1 MQWLMDSIL
10 LTSLLVFVGIIV
22 GLGKLVGGF
31 QPGLSQQKIL
41 EQQLCIDTYRFPSS
55 VVNNVT
61 ETYPHL
67 FLFQMESMLKV
78 WISQAI
84 QVRSVKDAERD

>member
-1 MQWLMDSIL
+1 MDSIL
-10 LTSLLVFVGIIV
+10 LTSLLVFVGMIV
-22 GLGKLVGGF
+22 GLGKLSGGF
-31 QPGLSQQKIL
+31 QQGLSQQKIL

-67 FLFQMESMLKV
+67 FLLQVESVLKV
-78 WISQAI
+78 WISKAI
-84 QVRSVKDAERD
+84 QVRSVKDAERG